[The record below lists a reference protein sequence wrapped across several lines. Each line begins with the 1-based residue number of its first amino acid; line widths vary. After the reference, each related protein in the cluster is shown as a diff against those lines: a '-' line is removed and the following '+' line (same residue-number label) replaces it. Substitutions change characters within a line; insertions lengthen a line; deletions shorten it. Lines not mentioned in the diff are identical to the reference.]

1 MRRPHQRLIGPTLAP
16 VVASLATALLAV
28 GCSAQPVANDR
39 SPTTSPTASG
49 TASAAIALPPA
60 GGFDYQ
66 LGGAYEP
73 PAGTAIVARDSTE
86 TPAPGLYN
94 ICYLNGF
101 QSQPGEADAWAG
113 LLLEDANGPVA
124 DPGWPDEFLL
134 DTSTP
139 TNREAIAAA
148 MRERIDG
155 CAAAGFDAVE
165 FDNLDSFTRSGGAL
179 TAADNLALASLYIA
193 DAHAAGLATAQKNSA
208 ELVTQGAA
216 AGFDFAVAEEC
227 GEYRECDVY
236 QAVYAIVLDIEYG
249 SAEDY
254 ASLCAAGVLPPQSV
268 RRDIDLVTPALAD
281 YVFERCP

>member
-1 MRRPHQRLIGPTLAP
+1 MR
-16 VVASLATALLAV
+16 ALLAALTAAV
-28 GCSAQPVANDR
+28 LAAGCTAQPA
-39 SPTTSPTASG
+39 PQETSPTPTSTASG
-49 TASAAIALPPA
+49 ISEPTITLPPT

-73 PAGTAIVARDSTE
+73 PPGTAIVARDSTAL
-86 TPAPGLYN
+86 PAPGLYN
-94 ICYLNGF
+94 ICYINGF
-101 QSQPGEADAWAG
+101 QSQPGQADAWAG
-113 LLLEDANGPVA
+113 LILEDADGPVA
-124 DPGWPDEFLL
+124 DPEWPDEFLL
-134 DTSTP
+134 DTSTAS
-139 TNREAIAAA
+139 NRAAIA
-148 MRERIDG
+148 DKLG
-155 CAAAGFDAVE
+155 TFVHSCATKGFDAVE

-179 TAADNLALASLYIA
+179 TAADNLALAALYIA

-216 AGFDFAVAEEC
+216 AGFDFAVTEEC
-227 GEYRECDVY
+227 GQYRECDVY

-254 ASLCAAGVLPPQSV
+254 ASLCAAGALPPQSV